1 MTITIELEGIYKRKF
16 KDVIPQDI
24 ILQGQNL
31 YIQGKNIPIAIN
43 RLYDVFDL
51 FEKEARY
58 KYGNIF
64 VIIQNNDEIKYA
76 GYTSNSAIDYHI
88 SSIMSFGN
96 RIYYHHL
103 CRRFS
108 IIPDDNEF
116 LVRKYEHEFY

>member
-51 FEKEARY
+51 FEKGRSACVCKEW
-58 KYGNIF
+58 
-64 VIIQNNDEIKYA
+64 DEVFFA
-76 GYTSNSAIDYHI
+76 D
-88 SSIMSFGN
+88 
-96 RIYYHHL
+96 
-103 CRRFS
+103 FS
-108 IIPDDNEF
+108 PKD
-116 LVRKYEHEFY
+116 L